1 MARSAY
7 RLVRHALADAI
18 LAAGLALHRRPCRQV
33 PPTAS
38 EIAAYQGLHA
48 AAARGDTTG
57 LQRLLP
63 GPT

>member
-1 MARSAY
+1 MPWQTPSRP
-7 RLVRHALADAI
+7 LAW
-18 LAAGLALHRRPCRQV
+18 LCTVGLRQV